1 MRIILLIYFFSINCI
16 SLAQKNT
23 SLVLNSKTHYN
34 DSLQIA
40 KSYSNSNFYLIKNSI
55 VKKTPEST
63 YTYNNIDLG
72 ELYKIDL
79 FNPLQIKLFY
89 KNQNSIVIL
98 DNKLS
103 EIRNINFNYSDPL
116 INVVAFSSA
125 NENNIWIYD
134 EISMRLKKYNYI
146 KDSFDNIDIPI
157 EGEVKSLKGNYNYCW
172 LLTNN
177 HLYKFNYIGSL
188 IYKIQISKMEF
199 FNFYKNNLIFVSN
212 NNLFIFDESDSR
224 LEKIS
229 HEKLFIK
236 DFFVINE
243 TLYIYDEDY
252 LQQFEIKIN

>member
-1 MRIILLIYFFSINCI
+1 MRIILFLYFLSIHCILYAQENI
-16 SLAQKNT
+16 SLLLK
-23 SLVLNSKTHYN
+23 SKTEYN
-34 DSLQIA
+34 DSVQIA

-55 VKKTPEST
+55 VNKTSEST

-89 KNQNSIVIL
+89 KDQNSIVIL

-103 EIRNINFNYSDPL
+103 EIKKINFNYSNPL

-146 KDSFDNIDIPI
+146 KGSFENIDIPI

-177 HLYKFNYIGSL
+177 HLYKFNYTGSL
-188 IYKIQISKMEF
+188 IYKIQISEMDS

-212 NNLFIFDESDSR
+212 NNLFLFDESNGR
-224 LEKIS
+224 IEKINY
-229 HEKLFIK
+229 EKLLIK
-236 DFFVINE
+236 DFFVIDE
-243 TLYIYDEDY
+243 TLYIYDEDF
-252 LQQFEIKIN
+252 LNQFEIKIN

>member
-1 MRIILLIYFFSINCI
+1 MSIHCILYAQENI
-16 SLAQKNT
+16 SLLLK
-23 SLVLNSKTHYN
+23 SKTEYN
-34 DSLQIA
+34 DSIQIA
-40 KSYSNSNFYLIKNSI
+40 KSYSNSNFYLINNSI
-55 VKKTPEST
+55 VNKTPEST
-63 YTYNNIDLG
+63 YTYNNINLG

-89 KNQNSIVIL
+89 KDQNSIVIL

-103 EIRNINFNYSDPL
+103 EIKKINFNYSDPL
-116 INVVAFSSA
+116 INLVAFSSA
-125 NENNIWIYD
+125 NENNIWIFD

-146 KDSFDNIDIPI
+146 KDSFEKIDIPI

-172 LLTNN
+172 LLTNGY
-177 HLYKFNYIGSL
+177 LYKFNYTGSL
-188 IYKIQISKMEF
+188 LYKIQINEMDS

-212 NNLFIFDESDSR
+212 NNLFLFDESDNR

-229 HEKLFIK
+229 HKKLLIK

-252 LQQFEIKIN
+252 LHQFEIKIN

>member
-1 MRIILLIYFFSINCI
+1 LSIHCILYAQENI
-16 SLAQKNT
+16 SLLLK
-23 SLVLNSKTHYN
+23 SKTEYN
-34 DSLQIA
+34 DSIQIA
-40 KSYSNSNFYLIKNSI
+40 KSYSNSNFYLINNSI
-55 VKKTPEST
+55 VNKTPEST
-63 YTYNNIDLG
+63 YTYNNINLG

-89 KNQNSIVIL
+89 KDQNSIVIL

-103 EIRNINFNYSDPL
+103 EIKKINFNYSDPL

-125 NENNIWIYD
+125 NENNIWIFD

-146 KDSFDNIDIPI
+146 KDSFEKIDIPI

-172 LLTNN
+172 LLTNGY
-177 HLYKFNYIGSL
+177 LYKFNYTGSL
-188 IYKIQISKMEF
+188 LYKIQINEMDS

-212 NNLFIFDESDSR
+212 NNLFLFDESDNR

-229 HEKLFIK
+229 HKKLLIK

-243 TLYIYDEDY
+243 TLYIYNEDF
-252 LQQFEIKIN
+252 LNQFEIKIN

>member
-1 MRIILLIYFFSINCI
+1 MRIILLLYFLSTHCILYAQEDI
-16 SLAQKNT
+16 SLLLK
-23 SLVLNSKTHYN
+23 SKTEYK
-34 DSLQIA
+34 DSMQIA
-40 KSYSNSNFYLIKNSI
+40 KSYDNSNFYLIKNSI
-55 VKKTPEST
+55 VNKSSETT

-89 KNQNSIVIL
+89 KDHNSMVIL

-103 EIRNINFNYSDPL
+103 EIKKINFNYSDPL

-125 NENNIWIYD
+125 NENNIWVYD

-146 KDSFDNIDIPI
+146 KDYFDNIDIPI
-157 EGEVKSLKGNYNYCW
+157 EGEVKSLKGNYNYCR

-177 HLYKFNYIGSL
+177 HLYKFNYTGSL
-188 IYKIQISKMEF
+188 IYKIQISEMDF

>member
-1 MRIILLIYFFSINCI
+1 MSIHCILYAQENI
-16 SLAQKNT
+16 SLLLK
-23 SLVLNSKTHYN
+23 SKTEYN
-34 DSLQIA
+34 DSIQIA
-40 KSYSNSNFYLIKNSI
+40 KSYSNSNFYLINNSI
-55 VKKTPEST
+55 VNKTPEST
-63 YTYNNIDLG
+63 YTYNNINLG

-89 KNQNSIVIL
+89 KDQNSIVIL

-103 EIRNINFNYSDPL
+103 EIKKINFNYSDPL

-125 NENNIWIYD
+125 NENNIWVFD

-146 KDSFDNIDIPI
+146 KDSFEKIDIPI

-172 LLTNN
+172 LLTNK
-177 HLYKFNYIGSL
+177 HLYKFNYTGSL
-188 IYKIQISKMEF
+188 LYKIQINEMDS

-212 NNLFIFDESDSR
+212 NNLFLFDESDNR

-229 HEKLFIK
+229 HKKLLIK

-243 TLYIYDEDY
+243 TLYIYDEDF
-252 LQQFEIKIN
+252 LKQFEIKIN

>member
-1 MRIILLIYFFSINCI
+1 M
-16 SLAQKNT
+16 
-23 SLVLNSKTHYN
+23 
-34 DSLQIA
+34 QIA
-40 KSYSNSNFYLIKNSI
+40 KSYANSNFYLIKNSI
-55 VKKTPEST
+55 AKKTLESI
-63 YTYNNIDLG
+63 YTYNNINLG

-79 FNPLQIKLFY
+79 FNSLQIKLFY
-89 KNQNSIVIL
+89 KDQNSIIIL

-103 EIRNINFNYSDPL
+103 EIKKINFNYSDPL
-116 INVVAFSSA
+116 INVQDFSSA

-134 EISMRLKKYNYI
+134 EISMRLKKYNYF
-146 KDSFDNIDIPI
+146 KDSFDSIDIPI

-172 LLTNN
+172 LLTKN

-188 IYKIQISKMEF
+188 IYKIQISEMEF

-212 NNLFIFDESDSR
+212 NNLFIFDESDGR

>member
-1 MRIILLIYFFSINCI
+1 MSIHCILYAQENI
-16 SLAQKNT
+16 SLLLK
-23 SLVLNSKTHYN
+23 SKTEYN
-34 DSLQIA
+34 DSIQIA
-40 KSYSNSNFYLIKNSI
+40 KSYSNSNFYLINNSI
-55 VKKTPEST
+55 VNKTPEST
-63 YTYNNIDLG
+63 YTYNNINLG

-89 KNQNSIVIL
+89 KDQNSIVIL

-103 EIRNINFNYSDPL
+103 EIKKINFNYSDPL

-125 NENNIWIYD
+125 NENNIWIFD

-146 KDSFDNIDIPI
+146 KDSFEKIDIPI

-172 LLTNN
+172 LLTNGY
-177 HLYKFNYIGSL
+177 LYKFNYTGSL
-188 IYKIQISKMEF
+188 LYKIQINEMDS

-212 NNLFIFDESDSR
+212 NNLFLFDESDNR

-229 HEKLFIK
+229 HKKLLIK

-243 TLYIYDEDY
+243 TLYIYDEDF
-252 LQQFEIKIN
+252 LKQFEIKIN